1 MCDTFHLVQLSE
13 VTGSG
18 CRPEEV
24 WLKSTPGLWRA
35 GSSSGA
41 TGLKRGVKQRATPS
55 VPPAGKSRQCI
66 WRKTRTRWRSR
77 RGMLLFSS
85 VPWRSGAK
93 KAGSSSI
100 HTGSRSTR
108 SPGRQWDRPGGGR
121 RFEQKVNVTLR
132 YKEDCF
138 DFSAESWCL
147 NKCDHSHMMT
157 AFTSKIGATSQAAL

>member
-1 MCDTFHLVQLSE
+1 MWDTFHLVQLWE

-35 GSSSGA
+35 GSSGGGA
-41 TGLKRGVKQRATPS
+41 RGLKRGVRQSSTPS

-66 WRKTRTRWRSR
+66 WQKMRTWWRSR
-77 RGMLLFSS
+77 RGMPLFSS

-121 RFEQKVNVTLR
+121 RFEQKVNVALR
-132 YKEDCF
+132 CKEDMLWISCRILVF
-138 DFSAESWCL
+138 KQVWSLTYDSLWQRLCTYFY
-147 NKCDHSHMMT
+147 
-157 AFTSKIGATSQAAL
+157 Q